1 MKLKKV
7 FYLAFFSLILLGA
20 ASCGGGGVDV
30 VESGTYEGTIV
41 EVNADEQE
49 IYVQTPDD
57 KKLEL
62 YFTDSTEL
70 MQSGSEVDFSML
82 KKDQQV
88 EVTVEKMGKKLN
100 PLKVKIK

>member
-1 MKLKKV
+1 MKLKEA
-7 FYLAFFSLILLGA
+7 FYLVIISAILLGA
-20 ASCGGGGVDV
+20 ASCGGGVDV

-41 EVNADEQE
+41 EVNAEEQE

-70 MQSGSEVDFSML
+70 TQKGDEVDFSML

-100 PLKVKIK
+100 PLKVNIQ

>member
-1 MKLKKV
+1 MKLKEA
-7 FYLAFFSLILLGA
+7 FYLVIISAILLGA
-20 ASCGGGGVDV
+20 ASCGGGVDV
-30 VESGTYEGTIV
+30 VESGNYEGTIV
-41 EVNADEQE
+41 EVNAEEQE

-70 MQSGSEVDFSML
+70 TQKGDEVDFSML

-100 PLKVKIK
+100 PLKVNIQ

>member
-1 MKLKKV
+1 MKLKQSLFLV
-7 FYLAFFSLILLGA
+7 FITAILLGA

-30 VESGTYEGTIV
+30 VESGTYEGTIT
-41 EVNADEQE
+41 EVNAEEQE
-49 IYVQTPDD
+49 IYVETPDE

-70 MQSGSEVDFSML
+70 TQDGAEVDFSEL
-82 KKDQQV
+82 QKNQKV

-100 PLKVKIK
+100 PLKVKIQ